1 MTGVQVLADTADRWI
16 GARPI
21 WNQHAYSVTNIGA
34 NGAVPPTGQWLR
46 NWTQPGL
53 NSFRA
58 NAPGDPEA
66 PRAQPDLTLR
76 QARVT
81 CSATGPTVGAEV
93 CNRGNQRVAA
103 GLPVAVY
110 ARTAASRQLRCQ
122 AQTTELLLPG
132 HCTTASCAWLG
143 PYGDA
148 AIVADDRGNGR
159 GIVRE
164 CREDN
169 NALALHVACP

>member
-1 MTGVQVLADTADRWI
+1 YSITNVDADGV
-16 GARPI
+16 
-21 WNQHAYSVTNIGA
+21 
-34 NGAVPPTGQWLR
+34 VPRTSQWLR

-58 NAPGDPEA
+58 NAPRDPA
-66 PRAQPDLTLR
+66 ASRAEPDLTVR
-76 QARVT
+76 QAKVT
-81 CSATGPTVGAEV
+81 CGLAGPAVAAEV
-93 CNRGNQRVAA
+93 CNRGNQPVAA

-110 ARTAASRQLRCQ
+110 ATTTPSRQLRCQ
-122 AQTTELLLPG
+122 AQTAEPVLPG
-132 HCTTASCAWLG
+132 SCTTVSCAWTG

-148 AIVADDRGNGR
+148 AIVADNR

-169 NALALHVACP
+169 NAMTLHVACR